1 MNAKGTFTKSM
12 HMHAPFQNM
21 LKKTGAKEADKYVQG
36 SSLFYPRFNFEWCFR
51 FITKEG
57 FWCWWHYVVCP
68 KVFAVMWFL
77 KWLACIMKKKRK
89 VHDPMGTSGSVT
101 SLQLVQRDGLLQN
114 TANHAFVPWT
124 IYIIETYDF
133 TLTAHLVSCWAWRW
147 TPTHKITSILG
158 KKKTKFKAVPWRSRK
173 IFPET
178 SNHWEIKYFA
188 FIGWEPFETC
198 YLLIWID
205 SLVVFPQKRSKPK
218 QKTN

>member
-51 FITKEG
+51 FITKEE

-89 VHDPMGTSGSVT
+89 VFDPMGTSGSVT

-114 TANHAFVPWT
+114 TANNAFVPWT
-124 IYIIETYDF
+124 IYIIETKDF
-133 TLTAHLVSCWAWRW
+133 TLTTHLVSCWAWLW
-147 TPTHKITSILG
+147 TPTHKIASILG
-158 KKKTKFKAVPWRSRK
+158 KKTKFKTVLRITPLKVTWPWRRRK

-178 SNHWEIKYFA
+178 SI
-188 FIGWEPFETC
+188 P
-198 YLLIWID
+198 
-205 SLVVFPQKRSKPK
+205 R
-218 QKTN
+218 